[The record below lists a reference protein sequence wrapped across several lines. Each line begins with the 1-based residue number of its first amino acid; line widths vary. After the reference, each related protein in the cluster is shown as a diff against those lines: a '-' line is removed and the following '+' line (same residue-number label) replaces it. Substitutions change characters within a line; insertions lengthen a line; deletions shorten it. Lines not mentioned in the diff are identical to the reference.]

1 MAAVHSD
8 RGGSASNR
16 WQREGAAPGGS
27 SREDRMPA
35 QCSEQDIP
43 LAQVPGARDAVRL
56 PYGAR
61 SARSKP
67 RTARPP
73 EQGQLRRGNAGGAE
87 QDRPQARADRR
98 RSRFVLSALS
108 WRWPGGGLF
117 TSALHTVYV

>member
-56 PYGAR
+56 PYGGTFRAIE
-61 SARSKP
+61 AKDGQ
-67 RTARPP
+67 TARTRPTTP
-73 EQGQLRRGNAGGAE
+73 GQC
-87 QDRPQARADRR
+87 
-98 RSRFVLSALS
+98 
-108 WRWPGGGLF
+108 WWC
-117 TSALHTVYV
+117 